1 MALSE
6 TAEKYKAQK
15 AQLRKQARESWHRQK
30 EIRLSKVR
38 PAGLFQVSDFKDWMF
53 PSNRQDRNNV
63 ERENAY
69 NQQKHAAK
77 TLDAEAGA
85 VQDESEQPEVLQ
97 FIGMAKNCNCS
108 QIPKPAVCQ
117 FR

>member
-38 PAGLFQVSDFKDWMF
+38 PEGLFQVTDFKDWMF
-53 PSNRQDRNNV
+53 PSNRQDRNNA
-63 ERENAY
+63 EREYAY
-69 NQQKHAAK
+69 NQQRNSAK
-77 TLDAEAGA
+77 ALDAEARA
-85 VQDESEQPEVLQ
+85 VQDEGEQPEVLQ
-97 FIGMAKNCNCS
+97 FSGMAKTCNCAQS
-108 QIPKPAVCQ
+108 PKPAVCQ